1 MSKLIKIDTD
11 YAEWI
16 KGLSLRFRQSQIKA
30 AVKVNSEMLKFYF
43 SLGADIVTKQAESKW
58 GKSFFSTL
66 SQDLQQLLPEA
77 KCFSETNL
85 RYMKRFYQLYFNDL
99 VKLPQIGAELGVADE
114 KNLPQVGAEMEIDP
128 IVEGNIGICPQV
140 GDEFT
145 PQAVAQLFC
154 IPWGHHKLI
163 IDKYRE
169 QPQKA
174 LFYVNKV
181 YENNWSRAVLLNFLD
196 TDLYERQGKAV
207 TNFKS
212 TLPEV
217 DSDLAQQLTKDPYCF
232 DFTGLTEPFKER
244 ELKEALL
251 HNITKFLLEL
261 GNGFAYMGK
270 EYRLQVGD
278 TEQFLDLLFYNVE
291 LRAYVV
297 VEVKTTSFEPGHLG
311 QLSAYVSCVNHLLK
325 KPADNATIGLLVC
338 KDKDNVFAQYSLEG
352 YNQPLGISG
361 FEMSKVFPADFK
373 STLPSIEDIE
383 RELR

>member
-1 MSKLIKIDTD
+1 MSKLIKIDND
-11 YAEWI
+11 YAGWI
-16 KGLSLRFRQSQIKA
+16 KDLSLRFRQSQIKA

-58 GKSFFSTL
+58 GDGFFRNLSMDLHDALPGIKS
-66 SQDLQQLLPEA
+66 
-77 KCFSETNL
+77 FSETNL
-85 RYMKRFYQLYFNDL
+85 KYAKYFYQLYEPLFRQQVVDKIEGPDENKGNKDGFSL
-99 VKLPQIGAELGVADE
+99 HVPDYEKIVIRQQIVDELPVSKI
-114 KNLPQVGAEMEIDP
+114 
-128 IVEGNIGICPQV
+128 
-140 GDEFT
+140 
-145 PQAVAQLFC
+145 FC
-154 IPWGHHKLI
+154 IPWGHHVQI
-163 IDKYRE
+163 INKCNGDTKR
-169 QPQKA
+169 A
-174 LFYVNKV
+174 FFYVNKV
-181 YENNWSRAVLLNFLD
+181 YDNNWSRSVLLNFLD
-196 TDLYERQGKAV
+196 TNLYERQGKAV
-207 TNFKS
+207 TNFKT
-212 TLPEV
+212 TLPAV

-232 DFTGLTEPFKER
+232 DFVGLTEPYREK

-278 TEQFLDLLFYNVE
+278 TEQSLDLLFYNVE

-297 VEVKTTSFEPGHLG
+297 VEVKVTSFEPGHLG

-361 FEMSKVFPADFK
+361 FEMSKVMPSDFK

>member
-1 MSKLIKIDTD
+1 MSKLIKINND
-11 YAEWI
+11 YASWI
-16 KGLSLRFRQSQIKA
+16 KHLSLRFRQSQIKA

-58 GKSFFSTL
+58 GDGFFKNL
-66 SQDLQQLLPEA
+66 SQDLQDALPGV
-77 KCFSETNL
+77 KGFSETSL
-85 RYMKRFYQLYFNDL
+85 KYAKYFYLTYQEYVTNR
-99 VKLPQIGAELGVADE
+99 
-114 KNLPQVGAEMEIDP
+114 
-128 IVEGNIGICPQV
+128 PQV
-140 GDEFT
+140 GDGLDSLQKMEISPQVEDEIT
-145 PQAVAQLFC
+145 PQIAAQIFS

-163 IDKYRE
+163 IDKYKG

-174 LFYVNKV
+174 LFYVHQTIK
-181 YENNWSRAVLLNFLD
+181 YNWSRSVLLNFLD
-196 TDLYERQGKAV
+196 TNLYERQGKAI
-207 TNFKS
+207 TNFKT
-212 TLPEV
+212 TLPAV

-232 DFTGLTEPFKER
+232 DFAGLTEPYREK

-251 HNITKFLLEL
+251 QNITKFLLEL

-297 VEVKTTSFEPGHLG
+297 VEVKVTSFEPGHLG

-325 KPADNATIGLLVC
+325 KPVDNATIGLLVC

-361 FEMSKVFPADFK
+361 FEMSKVMPADFK

-383 RELR
+383 RELKD